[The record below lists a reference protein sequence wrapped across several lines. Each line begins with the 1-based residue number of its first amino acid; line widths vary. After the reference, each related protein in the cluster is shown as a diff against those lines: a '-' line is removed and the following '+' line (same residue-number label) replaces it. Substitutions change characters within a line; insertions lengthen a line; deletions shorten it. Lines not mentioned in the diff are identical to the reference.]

1 MLWSPLLR
9 ALAFAGT
16 VALTGL
22 VGLADHLT
30 GTEIS
35 FSIFYL
41 IPVSLAAWFL
51 GRPYGLVV
59 ALAGA
64 TMWFLNDS
72 LLGGQQYSHRLIP
85 YWNAFV
91 RLGVFSLVSIILAQ
105 LGAALQRERQASQE
119 LALSYAALDGLRKQ
133 QLLIKDQ
140 LLSNVSH
147 ELRTPLTA
155 VHRFVTLLCD
165 GRAGGLEPQQREYLA
180 LALQNVDQLA
190 RMIQGLLDA
199 TRADAGKLE
208 IEPRRVVVG
217 EISSEVI
224 RTLRSR
230 ADELG
235 IALEAQVPEDLPA
248 VLADPAR
255 LEQILFNLI
264 DNALK
269 FTPQGGHVAIQARQ
283 RETEPGF
290 VCIAVSDT
298 GRGIHPE
305 AQIEI
310 FQRLYQGQGA
320 SATSRQGLGLG
331 LYIARELVTRQG
343 GRIWVESQPGRGS
356 TFSFTLPV
364 AEAPEHTPGP

>member
-1 MLWSPLLR
+1 VLWSPLLR
-9 ALAFAGT
+9 ALAFAGA

-22 VGLADHLT
+22 VGLADYLT
-30 GTEIS
+30 GVEIS

-51 GRPYGLVV
+51 GRPHGLVV

-64 TMWFLNDS
+64 TVWFINDS
-72 LLGGQQYSHRLIP
+72 LLGGQEYSHGLIP
-85 YWNAFV
+85 YWNALA

-105 LGAALQRERQASQE
+105 LSAALQRERQASQE

-155 VHRFVTLLCD
+155 VHRFVTLLTD
-165 GRAGGLEPQQREYLA
+165 GLAGELEPQQREVLA
-180 LALQNVDQLA
+180 LALQHVDQLA
-190 RMIQGLLDA
+190 RMIQDLLDA

-208 IEPRRVVVG
+208 IEPRRVLVE
-217 EISSEVI
+217 EISAEVI

-235 IALEAQVPEDLPA
+235 IALEAEISEDLPA

-255 LEQILFNLI
+255 VRQILFNLL

-269 FTPQGGHVAIQARQ
+269 STPKEGRVTIRARL

-290 VCIAVSDT
+290 ACIAVSDT

-305 AQIEI
+305 AQVEI
-310 FQRLYQGQGA
+310 FQRLHQGQGA